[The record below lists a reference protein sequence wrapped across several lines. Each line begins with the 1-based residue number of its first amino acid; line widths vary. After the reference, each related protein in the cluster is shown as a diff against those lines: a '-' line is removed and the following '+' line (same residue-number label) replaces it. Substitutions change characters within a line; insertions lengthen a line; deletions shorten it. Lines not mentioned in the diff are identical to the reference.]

1 MKMLTDTH
9 YKTASKALG
18 CWRWGGAPGRRE
30 RAASGAGEMN
40 SPPGARARGGAGRGG
55 AGRSE
60 KGLPGPGAGGVGNG
74 PLGNG
79 SRGAGNAEASL
90 PRQGSC
96 PRVRL
101 PAWL

>member
-9 YKTASKALG
+9 CKTASEALG

-30 RAASGAGEMN
+30 RAASGAGEMK
-40 SPPGARARGGAGRGG
+40 GAGQ
-55 AGRSE
+55 A
-60 KGLPGPGAGGVGNG
+60 GPGAGGVGNG

-79 SRGAGNAEASL
+79 SRGAGERPGVPARAREL
-90 PRQGSC
+90 

-101 PAWL
+101 LAWL